1 MDFTREPL
9 IETVITPKEGFR
21 LLIRSIVPSSQE
33 EYSVVAV
40 EVVSFG
46 RCYFF
51 RSLEK
56 PQAFLLPMTK
66 YEVVEAREVRT
77 ILKKASPEKS
87 IKIGGTK
94 KMDLIKEGD
103 SLDEGKRRDKK
114 RLRKKHPKEES
125 EKPAKKEGLSPVLKE
140 GSEEGVFPPKL
151 SLLPPPTS
159 LISDQIN
166 RYKHYLLQKETDSS
180 ENESLLSEEKEEPL
194 VDVEESMSLDHK
206 IASEEKSIQEM
217 DEQASASPEEAP

>member
-9 IETVITPKEGFR
+9 VETVITPKDGFK
-21 LLIRSIVPSSQE
+21 LLIRSISAGSQE
-33 EYSVVAV
+33 EHSVVAV

-66 YEVVEAREVRT
+66 YEVVEVREVRT

-94 KMDLIKEGD
+94 KTEPLKEE
-103 SLDEGKRRDKK
+103 SAVEGEKKPEKR
-114 RLRKKHPKEES
+114 RLRKKHLKEEA
-125 EKPAKKEGLSPVLKE
+125 EKSIRKKPIFVKKVT
-140 GSEEGVFPPKL
+140 EENTPLPKL

-166 RYKHYLLQKETDSS
+166 RYKHYLLQKEDT
-180 ENESLLSEEKEEPL
+180 LSQKEEG
-194 VDVEESMSLDHK
+194 LD
-206 IASEEKSIQEM
+206 EEKSDVHFIE
-217 DEQASASPEEAP
+217 EREEAVQDKERFLEETSGKGLDENVPASSKEVP